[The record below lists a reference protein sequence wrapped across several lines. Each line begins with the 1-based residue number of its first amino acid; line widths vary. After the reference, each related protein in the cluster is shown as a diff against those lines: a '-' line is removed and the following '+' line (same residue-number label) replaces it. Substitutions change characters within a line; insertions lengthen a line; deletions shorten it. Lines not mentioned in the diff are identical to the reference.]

1 MKKRNI
7 PKISAVILG
16 VLICVFIG
24 VLINKLK
31 ENYDPEVFS
40 EDYISIDE
48 VKQELAFTVY
58 SKDEWDDWFS
68 GRKQEYLTQSVLD
81 ELLKKLGVSEQ
92 IDFVVKRKNSAIP
105 RTEWNQI
112 YEQIL
117 GFLDMEQS
125 VTKESMLVLN
135 SLELDDQ
142 TVLVTN
148 QGDYYTRLQ
157 NTYFTNWMAY
167 EIYIRENQC
176 IGIAQVSRQGQ
187 TVENVYL
194 KSCQREQI
202 CFLFAGAV
210 YEIELNDNQISCEP
224 GVCDLV
230 FTDGT
235 LTAIKTKQDFI
246 QGQMLSYD
254 DSEIE
259 IEDYGRIHHNGKLP
273 VYQTYGD
280 VSEKSI
286 SDVVLGNMDVAYVT
300 AGKEVCAILILQP
313 ADIKNIRV
321 LLLADDGTNVRKDIY
336 LKCSAKAVVTCGD
349 ETKNTEPDEL
359 LHPADALADTSG
371 KTYVLKPETEDG
383 RIYLCDQD
391 GTATSNGYFGTIEVR
406 NTENGYTVVNEL
418 PLEEYLSAVV
428 PSEMPSNFSAEA
440 LKAQAVCARSYAYIQ
455 LMRADLA
462 AYGAHINDS
471 TSYQVYNKVE
481 QTKESVAA
489 VDATCDQV
497 MTWMGKVVEAYYF
510 STSMGYTDTAEIWN
524 VDDPADYGYLK
535 KTCLNQ
541 TDDGM
546 DLSDETTFTRYIKG
560 NADGYDSDIRYYRWS
575 ATADLSDKTEQ
586 VNEILSARHSISPQ
600 NVLYYESDG
609 TTEMD
614 VSDAGKK
621 MGDITGMSVEARSGS
636 GSILTLN
643 LTYEHGVVKVKT
655 EYNIRKILGCM
666 IEKIVYADAT
676 ESENMTML
684 PSAFSTIEK
693 QEDGTYLL
701 SGGGYG
707 HGLGMS
713 QNGANGM
720 AKAGMNY
727 LDILNYFYQDIKI
740 ETIGEMEG
748 KKTL

>member
-1 MKKRNI
+1 
-7 PKISAVILG
+7 
-16 VLICVFIG
+16 
-24 VLINKLK
+24 
-31 ENYDPEVFS
+31 
-40 EDYISIDE
+40 
-48 VKQELAFTVY
+48 
-58 SKDEWDDWFS
+58 
-68 GRKQEYLTQSVLD
+68 
-81 ELLKKLGVSEQ
+81 
-92 IDFVVKRKNSAIP
+92 
-105 RTEWNQI
+105 
-112 YEQIL
+112 
-117 GFLDMEQS
+117 
-125 VTKESMLVLN
+125 
-135 SLELDDQ
+135 
-142 TVLVTN
+142 
-148 QGDYYTRLQ
+148 
-157 NTYFTNWMAY
+157 
-167 EIYIRENQC
+167 
-176 IGIAQVSRQGQ
+176 
-187 TVENVYL
+187 
-194 KSCQREQI
+194 
-202 CFLFAGAV
+202 
-210 YEIELNDNQISCEP
+210 
-224 GVCDLV
+224 
-230 FTDGT
+230 
-235 LTAIKTKQDFI
+235 
-246 QGQMLSYD
+246 
-254 DSEIE
+254 
-259 IEDYGRIHHNGKLP
+259 
-273 VYQTYGD
+273 
-280 VSEKSI
+280 
-286 SDVVLGNMDVAYVT
+286 
-300 AGKEVCAILILQP
+300 
-313 ADIKNIRV
+313 
-321 LLLADDGTNVRKDIY
+321 
-336 LKCSAKAVVTCGD
+336 
-349 ETKNTEPDEL
+349 
-359 LHPADALADTSG
+359 
-371 KTYVLKPETEDG
+371 LKPETEDG
-383 RIYLCDQD
+383 RIYLCDQN

-524 VDDPADYGYLK
+524 VEDPADYGYLK
-535 KTCLNQ
+535 KICLNQ
-541 TDDGM
+541 TDAGM

-676 ESENMTML
+676 ELENMTML